1 MKIGVDIG
9 GSHIGIGLVNNGKI
23 VEKKE
28 ILIQTINKKEEEKT
42 EKIIKLLEENI
53 GELIN
58 KYGECI
64 ELIGISVP
72 GIAYGTKSMKL
83 DNLGIKEIDFLGLEK
98 SFKTKVKAINDGN
111 AAALAEKKY
120 GALKNYKDCIFLCL
134 GTGVG
139 GAVFLD
145 NKLLTARNSLG
156 FEIGHMVIEK
166 NGILCNCG
174 KKGCFE
180 KYAAMSALKNKV
192 IKELE
197 KIYNDENILEKK
209 YFSELVKENIDNKN
223 IQKAMDEFTD
233 NLVIGFSNLIDL
245 FLPEAICIGGSFAY
259 FKQWMYES
267 LVDKM
272 EKKKYAFYKSYIPK
286 IEIAEFKNDAG
297 IIGAVLQ

>member
-9 GSHIGIGLVNNGKI
+9 GSHIGIGLVNCNGNI
-23 VEKKE
+23 IEKEE
-28 ILIQTINKKEEEKT
+28 ILIQTQNKTDKAKM
-42 EKIIKLLEENI
+42 IIELLEKNI
-53 GELIN
+53 SNILDKCNE
-58 KYGECI
+58 KV

-72 GIAYGTKSMKL
+72 GIAYGTKSVKL
-83 DNLGIKEIDFLGLEK
+83 DNLGIDEIDFIMLEEK
-98 SFKTKVKAINDGN
+98 FKIKVKTINDGN

-120 GALKNYKDCIFLCL
+120 GALRKYKDCIFLCL

-145 NKLLTARNSLG
+145 NKLLEARNGLG

-166 NGILCNCG
+166 DGIVCNCG

-180 KYAAMSALKNKV
+180 KYAAMSVLKNKV
-192 IKELE
+192 VHELLD
-197 KIYNDENILEKK
+197 IYHDENILEKK
-209 YFSELVKENIDNKN
+209 YFSELVKENIDNENIKN
-223 IQKAMDEFTD
+223 AMDEFTD

-259 FKQWMYES
+259 FKQWMYKS
-267 LVDKM
+267 LIEKM
-272 EKKKYAFYKSYIPK
+272 ENRKYAFYKSYIPK

-297 IIGAVLQ
+297 IIGATLQ